1 MKIIN
6 LIMLM
11 VLVGYVGSL
20 FYVIYLSIQM
30 EWVDNMSRLDILKF
44 LFKEHPVLLA
54 NNVIAPLFIATIG
67 VKL

>member
-1 MKIIN
+1 
-6 LIMLM
+6 
-11 VLVGYVGSL
+11 
-20 FYVIYLSIQM
+20 M